1 MRPTIQQQILRPLF
15 IWAATI
21 WCASAAATVVL
32 THQAVTAYFDEA
44 LKETAERLLPMALDD
59 YFSSQVTVRPENP
72 NSQFSYRD
80 FGATLSTDENHSEHI
95 LYRLIDNQTEQV
107 VIRSHA
113 SGPDTVGPINSGFFD
128 IPQYRLYNEVTN
140 DQRFTLQILEDESI
154 RASTVVQL
162 VVPIII
168 TLTLAIPLFGFII
181 TRITQ
186 RALQPLTNMSAV
198 ISKHDPAN
206 PENIHLDGL
215 TSELDS
221 IQLHINQLLDKTRIV
236 LERERYLASN
246 LAHELRTPLAVV
258 LGELEQIQNQLTTD
272 NTRSAIVGIKSQ
284 LQRMNRT
291 ADKLLELARSESAN
305 PANQSSANVLQII
318 RLLVSD
324 LGFQPSQICID
335 IPDTIQV
342 TTDIDAIGILIKNL
356 LENAFKYSESNAAI
370 HVIWER
376 GALVVQNR
384 TRTITDSDKAMILK
398 RGVKLESKGHGL
410 GLSIAETIATRLGL
424 QFHIEIETIND
435 ASSLFK
441 ASLRFNSLT
450 DTDLAQ

>member
-1 MRPTIQQQILRPLF
+1 MTRPTIQQQILRPLF
-15 IWAATI
+15 IWAAII
-21 WCASAAATVVL
+21 WCASTAITVVL
-32 THQAVTAYFDEA
+32 THQAVSAYFDEA

-80 FGATLSTDENHSEHI
+80 FGATLSNDEDHSEHI

-206 PENIHLDGL
+206 PENIHLDEL

-356 LENAFKYSESNAAI
+356 LENAFKYSEGDEAI
-370 HVIWER
+370 HVIWEQ

-398 RGVKLESKGHGL
+398 RGVKLESRGHGL
-410 GLSIAETIATRLGL
+410 GLSIAETIAMRLGL
-424 QFHIEIETIND
+424 EFHIEIETIND

-441 ASLRFNSLT
+441 ASLRFNS
-450 DTDLAQ
+450 

>member
-1 MRPTIQQQILRPLF
+1 MTRPTIQQQILRPLF
-15 IWAATI
+15 IWATII
-21 WCASAAATVVL
+21 WCASTGATVVL

-80 FGATLSTDENHSEHI
+80 FGATLITNEDHREHI
-95 LYRLIDNQTEQV
+95 LYRLIDNETEQV

-162 VVPIII
+162 VISIII
-168 TLTLAIPLFGFII
+168 TPTLAIPLFGFII
-181 TRITQ
+181 TQITQ
-186 RALQPLTNMSAV
+186 RALQPLTNMSTV
-198 ISKHDPAN
+198 ISKHDPGN
-206 PENIHLDGL
+206 PQNIHLNGL

-236 LERERYLASN
+236 LERERYLDSN

-258 LGELEQIQNQLTTD
+258 LGELEQIQNQLTTE
-272 NTRSAIVGIKSQ
+272 NTRPAIVGIKAQ

-291 ADKLLELARSESAN
+291 ADKLLELARSESAS

-318 RLLVSD
+318 RLLASD

-356 LENAFKYSESNAAI
+356 LENAFKYSESNETI
-370 HVIWER
+370 HVNWKR
-376 GALVVQNR
+376 GALIIQNR
-384 TRTITDSDKAMILK
+384 TRKITDSDKAMILK
-398 RGVKLESKGHGL
+398 RGVKLGSIGHGL
-410 GLSIAETIATRLGL
+410 GLSIAETIAMRLGL
-424 QFHIEIETIND
+424 QFQIEIEAIND
-435 ASSLFK
+435 SSSLFK
-441 ASLRFNSLT
+441 ASLQLNS
-450 DTDLAQ
+450 